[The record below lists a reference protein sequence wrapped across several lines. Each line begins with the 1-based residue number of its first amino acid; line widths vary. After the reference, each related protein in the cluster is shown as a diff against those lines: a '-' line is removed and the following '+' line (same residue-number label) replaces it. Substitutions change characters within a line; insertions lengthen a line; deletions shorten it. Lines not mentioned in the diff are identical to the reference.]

1 VARACNAKV
10 TLCGAVRI
18 APSVKET
25 LVDLE
30 DAFANIGLPGSTP
43 DYNGAP
49 HHIQSARAALRDD
62 YAFADH
68 LRRYYIMSR
77 GRNAE
82 ALSDAS

>member
-1 VARACNAKV
+1 
-10 TLCGAVRI
+10 LCGAAHI

-30 DAFANIGLPGSTP
+30 DAFANIGLLDSTP
-43 DYNGAP
+43 ECNGAP
-49 HHIQSARAALRDD
+49 HPIQSARAPLRDD
-62 YAFADH
+62 YAFTAEH

-82 ALSDAS
+82 PSSDAS